1 MFKNYART
9 CDCYNDDGDDDDGD
23 EDLRNALTLCMML
36 TSGVM
41 P

>member
-9 CDCYNDDGDDDDGD
+9 CDCYNNDDDGD